1 MSLDEEWLN
10 FLNNQDENIDNLNNE
25 NINDNINKQKIP
37 DASLLNISTKTKI
50 IYLNTSIEL
59 ENIFWKIKLINYID
73 NNDGVIKK
81 QIKIQT
87 NSINDYNNVQNKIKE
102 YDNYFVEQNVL
113 YTTEEHS
120 VRQDNF
126 KDVRKINIGIT
137 KKDIISYRSKQKS
150 AFYNCF
156 VIILRIFFQEQ
167 FREIHVKIFNTGKM
181 EIPGIHN
188 DDLFEIV
195 KNKILNILQPH
206 FMDEINFKENSCE
219 TVLVN
224 SNFNSGFNINRQN
237 MYNILRNK
245 YNISASF
252 DPCSYPGIQCK
263 YNISNN
269 KNISFM
275 IFRTGSILIVGK
287 CSDEQLYNTY
297 DFIKELLKD
306 NYYDIYDSYIE
317 EDKNENKNKVKK
329 KKKKIIYV

>member
-224 SNFNSGFNINRQN
+224 SNFNAGFNINRQN

-329 KKKKIIYV
+329 KKKKIIYF